1 MIGHA
6 ISVRPTRLGHGLA
19 GTEAI
24 RDLIIEHNEFQD
36 CGGAALFI
44 GDASNVAVSNNRI
57 HAAPDAERRRKAP
70 RDPGRTQF
78 PYSPHLCRR
87 GRNRSL
93 RHRSGYAIR

>member
-78 PYSPHLCRR
+78 SSHTGGQHDIRPASRHNR
-87 GRNRSL
+87 G
-93 RHRSGYAIR
+93 G